1 MLWCRIGL
9 CRARSDVT
17 RRRPSSRLQCH
28 LALSEPLL
36 HVLHHHIHIKHIFLH
51 VYHSGTRQILAYSS
65 LQFFLLVLLIKILG
79 SVDHGCSDQSRG
91 DGWRDIRHGYGSCV
105 CDGLNRRSDWPY
117 CEVGGLVVQ
126 SNGCRWTVIRSCLLP
141 LV

>member
-1 MLWCRIGL
+1 MLWCRIGH

-17 RRRPSSRLQCH
+17 RRRPSSRLQRH
-28 LALSEPLL
+28 LALSEPLF

-51 VYHSGTRQILAYSS
+51 VFHSGTRQILVYSS
-65 LQFFLLVLLIKILG
+65 LQFLLLILLIKIVR

-91 DGWRDIRHGYGSCV
+91 DGWRDIIHGYGSCV
-105 CDGLNRRSDWPY
+105 CDGLIRRSNTLHCW
-117 CEVGGLVVQ
+117 VGGWVVH
-126 SNGCRWTVIRSCLLP
+126 SNGCRWTVIHSCLFL